1 MLNFIEKNKWIFI
14 IFLISLILC
23 ILTFF
28 TFIDVGFLKLSQI
41 NLQSLLIVDLI
52 LVILFF
58 AIILIQIFKLFKS
71 KNTQGMGFKANLRYI
86 TFFSTAILLPSILIF
101 CWFTKIF

>member
-1 MLNFIEKNKWIFI
+1 MLDFIKKNKWIFI
-14 IFLISLILC
+14 IFLISFILG

-28 TFIDVGFLKLSQI
+28 TFIDVGFLKSSQI

-58 AIILIQIFKLFKS
+58 AIILI
-71 KNTQGMGFKANLRYI
+71 TG
-86 TFFSTAILLPSILIF
+86 TTA
-101 CWFTKIF
+101 